1 MGAAPGGAGNRT
13 TGVATASAKPTL
25 WASGHTASAVEV
37 PGHQGTQVLR
47 VTRSVPYKRPA
58 RVRANGRTC
67 VVGQMPAHPVQHHG
81 ERVSELLH
89 PLRVA
94 EIAKAKGTEC
104 LAVVVR
110 ERYTH
115 PKTNV
120 TPEPD
125 SVGSIFGACGS
136 APDAS

>member
-1 MGAAPGGAGNRT
+1 
-13 TGVATASAKPTL
+13 
-25 WASGHTASAVEV
+25 
-37 PGHQGTQVLR
+37 
-47 VTRSVPYKRPA
+47 
-58 RVRANGRTC
+58 
-67 VVGQMPAHPVQHHG
+67 MPAHLVQHHG

-120 TPEPD
+120 IPEPD
-125 SVGSIFGACGS
+125 FGRRIRRVRQHVGRGS
-136 APDAS
+136 EPRKIESRMRE